1 MSKEIRMGRRVLSMA
16 LTCSMAGMLLASFP
30 YRFSYAASGL
40 GEKTDAVAEE
50 SQAAVSDVTPID
62 AVNQAAGTN
71 ADATNGSAAGVDA
84 AVTQNA
90 ELAAGE
96 DPAKRD
102 IVDGGSTDAVNA
114 SAPTDA
120 VVSSTETTEEA
131 DSTEA
136 GFSNAVAD
144 PYVAAGPSTIAI
156 DGNIA
161 DWTNAVHYPSAD
173 SGVISWS
180 AARDGNYLYLLVTG
194 TGDVWNFSFQ
204 GKSFNITYPANTN
217 ITNNGSFQLAQDK
230 QVHGGWYQGIDGSAV
245 AFTSLSS
252 DDATYSAEFAVPL
265 SYFASPLFDLTY
277 AGTTVSLSNINDATR
292 LAPAKSDATEE
303 EKEEGENDP
312 TEQPDAGA
320 VYQGITID
328 GSFKDWA
335 AVAKYGPHANGNIV
349 ADAMIWDGDMI
360 YLYFREPEGYTGNIE
375 GSTPWGNSNFALRT
389 DLGRESTFFLTKDGV
404 RVAENHEI
412 LPGSSLKYAAYQYE
426 LAIPTSYLKE
436 YNETI
441 SLDIYQGENLIS
453 NVANLHPVKAVNT
466 QKGPISFDGD
476 FSDWG
481 AYHQD
486 RTDYT
491 TGGGNGPD
499 GGQALVYQDG
509 LIYGHAVD
517 YEIPDKKGGAANN
530 TITDFHLSLN
540 DTNHIRGIKVIGRN
554 ADGSFDYNGMSKL
567 NGDIGAGDYELD
579 LVDEGMWGQYQQ
591 DENSDPNTPW
601 LYGTTG
607 ASWLGKIHLH
617 IDEDGTCEAE
627 FWLGPE
633 QLVKNHNQYFP
644 DDHLST
650 QSMQQVNVQF
660 HEIGQ
665 TWSSCAGASSGPLGA
680 ILIPMSLVGGWAV
693 WKRKKNPDFS
703 ILEPEAE

>member
-1 MSKEIRMGRRVLSMA
+1 M
-16 LTCSMAGMLLASFP
+16 
-30 YRFSYAASGL
+30 
-40 GEKTDAVAEE
+40 
-50 SQAAVSDVTPID
+50 
-62 AVNQAAGTN
+62 
-71 ADATNGSAAGVDA
+71 
-84 AVTQNA
+84 
-90 ELAAGE
+90 
-96 DPAKRD
+96 
-102 IVDGGSTDAVNA
+102 
-114 SAPTDA
+114 
-120 VVSSTETTEEA
+120 
-131 DSTEA
+131 
-136 GFSNAVAD
+136 
-144 PYVAAGPSTIAI
+144 
-156 DGNIA
+156 
-161 DWTNAVHYPSAD
+161 
-173 SGVISWS
+173 
-180 AARDGNYLYLLVTG
+180 
-194 TGDVWNFSFQ
+194 
-204 GKSFNITYPANTN
+204 
-217 ITNNGSFQLAQDK
+217 
-230 QVHGGWYQGIDGSAV
+230 HGGWYQGIDGSAV

-265 SYFASPLFDLTY
+265 SYFASPLFDFTY

-292 LAPAKSDATEE
+292 LAPTKSDATEE
-303 EKEEGENDP
+303 EKEEGEDEP
-312 TEQPDAGA
+312 TEQPDSGA

-466 QKGPISFDGD
+466 QKGPITFDGD

-591 DENSDPNTPW
+591 DENSDPNKPW

-627 FWLGPE
+627 FWLDPE

-693 WKRKKNPDFS
+693 WKRKRNPDFS